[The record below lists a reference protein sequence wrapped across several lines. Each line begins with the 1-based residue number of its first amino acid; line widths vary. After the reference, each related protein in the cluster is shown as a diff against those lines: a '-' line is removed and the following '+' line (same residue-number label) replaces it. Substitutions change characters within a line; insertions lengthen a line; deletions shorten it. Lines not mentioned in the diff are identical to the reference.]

1 MDRAKHWCAGALS
14 LLVLSA
20 CGSGQVAVTAELDL
34 PDPETGD
41 RIVRPLTD
49 LRVQLLPFDRDLIFD
64 SLSAAAPSPEPQ
76 LPAALAA
83 KRDSI
88 AEARQTWTE
97 AEGAWL
103 AARDRLQE
111 IQDEIT
117 QFSRAEAQYRILV
130 QEFDREEARAN
141 QAERVKDEAFESF
154 DRMQREAFA
163 ELEQFSASV
172 MAWEDEAFADWELV
186 VAARLNASGLEIL
199 TDTTDASGAAFF
211 SVSPGDWWVHARQPE
226 ATHELYWNEL
236 MNVQRGDPVQVRLS
250 RENAEVREIY

>member
-1 MDRAKHWCAGALS
+1 
-14 LLVLSA
+14 
-20 CGSGQVAVTAELDL
+20 
-34 PDPETGD
+34 
-41 RIVRPLTD
+41 
-49 LRVQLLPFDRDLIFD
+49 
-64 SLSAAAPSPEPQ
+64 
-76 LPAALAA
+76 
-83 KRDSI
+83 
-88 AEARQTWTE
+88 
-97 AEGAWL
+97 
-103 AARDRLQE
+103 
-111 IQDEIT
+111 
-117 QFSRAEAQYRILV
+117 V
-130 QEFDREEARAN
+130 QEFDQEEARAN

-186 VAARLNASGLEIL
+186 VAARLNASGLEML